1 MKPSLIVLILSSF
14 GVLFGCSN
22 SNSPISPTGTTTS
35 SSLENKNAPEK
46 STNEN
51 KLVIE
56 RVPDMENAISAMGTF
71 DQIFA
76 FRFQGGPLEGWV
88 QVETDTGI
96 EKKSVEIPRFKDRD
110 NPGPTRGAIVI
121 ALRKSSDDP
130 LKRECVVGLH
140 VGGEFHAVGPKGWA
154 TSNLGFKG
162 TVPMPRANEISGPKM
177 SRSHGDPWTHRYSW
191 KDGEEDWELF
201 RLWQTIKEPTP

>member
-1 MKPSLIVLILSSF
+1 MKSSLVVVTLSSF

-22 SNSPISPTGTTTS
+22 SNTPISPTGKTTS
-35 SSLENKNAPEK
+35 SLPENKNASEK

-56 RVPDMENAISAMGTF
+56 RVPDMEGAISAMGTF

-88 QVETDTGI
+88 QLETDTGI
-96 EKKSVEIPRFKDRD
+96 EKKSVEIPRFKDSD

-121 ALRKSSDDP
+121 GLRASSDDP
-130 LKRECVVGLH
+130 RKRECVVGLH
-140 VGGEFHAVGPKGWA
+140 VSGEFPVVGPKGWA

-162 TVPMPRANEISGPKM
+162 TVPMPRANEFSGPQM

-191 KDGEEDWELF
+191 KEGEEDWELF
-201 RLWQTIKEPTP
+201 RLWQTTKEPTP